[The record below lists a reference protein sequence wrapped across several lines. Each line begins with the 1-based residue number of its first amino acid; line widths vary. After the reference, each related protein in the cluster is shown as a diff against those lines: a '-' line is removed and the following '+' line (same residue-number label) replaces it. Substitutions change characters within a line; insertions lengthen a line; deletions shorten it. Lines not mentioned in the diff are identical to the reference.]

1 MYVYIYIV
9 YIYIVYI
16 YIHYI
21 DIIKNIYIYMS
32 LIKPRD
38 GNATSGASLPR
49 NFGVEV
55 LQVLALKKKNV
66 DRGPDL
72 WNSSGFIW

>member
-1 MYVYIYIV
+1 
-9 YIYIVYI
+9 
-16 YIHYI
+16 
-21 DIIKNIYIYMS
+21 MS

-55 LQVLALKKKNV
+55 LQVLALNKSPV
-66 DRGPDL
+66 DRGPDGL
-72 WNSSGFIW
+72 DVPERVVFDDPFWNYGEKSIKIHV